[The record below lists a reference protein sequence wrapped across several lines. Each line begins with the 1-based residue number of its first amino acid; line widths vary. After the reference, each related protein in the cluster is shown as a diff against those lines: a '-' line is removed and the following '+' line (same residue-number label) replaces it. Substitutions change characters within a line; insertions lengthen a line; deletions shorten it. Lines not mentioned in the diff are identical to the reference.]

1 MGWGIS
7 LGESSVFRS
16 LRSQLSLSIL
26 ALLLV
31 MIVLMSLF
39 ANLFINREF
48 EYYVQRQEEARSEA
62 IVSDLTSQYN
72 GMTRSWDA
80 DFLHTIGMYS
90 LYGGYILKVYNA
102 DGDILWD
109 AENHDMTLC
118 GQIMDEITYRMEKAK
133 KAGSFQSHAY
143 DIAQGQTKVGSV
155 AISYYAPF
163 FFNEND
169 HQFIDALNTVFI
181 VIGAV
186 AGVLAV
192 VLGGLLARRIAR
204 PVAKTAEAAKQ
215 VARGEYGIRVASETN
230 TRELNDLITSINH
243 LAGALGE
250 QENLRKR
257 LTTDV
262 AHELRTPL
270 TAVTLYLE
278 AMIEG
283 LWEVTPERLKGCHEE
298 LTRLGNLVA
307 DIQQLANVEGDN
319 LQLHKAA
326 VDLLDIAE
334 AVGGNLSAQAKG
346 KGQTLTVTGEHAVV
360 DADRERMRQVLIN
373 LVSNAIKYTPQGGHI
388 RIETEL
394 SDGYG
399 IVCVKDDGIGIAE
412 AELPLIFARF
422 YRTDQSRDRRTGGTG
437 IGLTIA
443 KSIVIA
449 HGGTINVESKPG
461 EGSCFSVSIPK
472 GGSSTT
478 EDLLTKSIFS
488 QIGQTGKFEDIAK
501 QGFDIRAC
509 SHNNDIDNHS

>member
-1 MGWGIS
+1 
-7 LGESSVFRS
+7 VFKS
-16 LRSQLSLSIL
+16 LRSQLSVSIL

-31 MIVLMSLF
+31 MIVLMSVF
-39 ANLFINREF
+39 ANWFINREF

-62 IVSDLTSQYN
+62 IISDLTTQYN

-102 DGDILWD
+102 DGIIQWD

-118 GQIMDEITYRMEKAK
+118 GKIMDEITYRMEKAK
-133 KAGSFQSHAY
+133 KSGSFQSHTY
-143 DIAQGQTKVGSV
+143 DITQGQTKVGSV

-163 FFNEND
+163 FFSEND

-181 VIGAV
+181 VIGIV
-186 AGVLAV
+186 AGILAV
-192 VLGGLLARRIAR
+192 VLGGLLAKRIAR
-204 PVAKTAEAAKQ
+204 PVTETAEAAKQ
-215 VARGEYGIRVASETN
+215 VARGDYDIRVSAESHSQ
-230 TRELNDLITSINH
+230 ELSDLVASINH

-250 QENLRKR
+250 QEILRKR

-298 LTRLGNLVA
+298 LIRMSSLVA
-307 DIQQLANVEGDN
+307 DIQQLATVEGDN
-319 LQLHKAA
+319 LQLHKTKI
-326 VDLLDIAE
+326 DLLEIVK
-334 AVGGNLSAQAKG
+334 AVGGNLSAQAQA
-346 KGQTLTVTGEHAVV
+346 KGQTLAISGEETMVE
-360 DADRERMRQVLIN
+360 ADRERIQQVLVN
-373 LVSNAIKYTPQGGHI
+373 LVSNAMKYTPQNGHI
-388 RIETEL
+388 RIETE
-394 SDGYG
+394 DNVGYG
-399 IVCVKDDGIGIAE
+399 IVRVKDDGVGIAE
-412 AELPLIFARF
+412 EDLPLIFERF

-449 HGGTINVESKPG
+449 HGGTISVESKLG
-461 EGSCFSVSIPK
+461 EGSCFTISIPK
-472 GGSSTT
+472 
-478 EDLLTKSIFS
+478 DV
-488 QIGQTGKFEDIAK
+488 
-501 QGFDIRAC
+501 
-509 SHNNDIDNHS
+509 

>member
-1 MGWGIS
+1 M
-7 LGESSVFRS
+7 FKS
-16 LRSQLSLSIL
+16 LRSQLSVSIL

-31 MIVLMSLF
+31 MIVLMSVF
-39 ANLFINREF
+39 ANWFINREF

-62 IVSDLTSQYN
+62 IISDLTTQYN

-102 DGDILWD
+102 DGIIQWD

-118 GQIMDEITYRMEKAK
+118 GKIMDEITYRMEKAK
-133 KAGSFQSHAY
+133 KSGSFQSHTY
-143 DIAQGQTKVGSV
+143 DITQGQTKVGSV

-163 FFNEND
+163 FFSEND

-181 VIGAV
+181 VIGIV
-186 AGVLAV
+186 AGILAV
-192 VLGGLLARRIAR
+192 VLGGLLAKRIAR
-204 PVAKTAEAAKQ
+204 PVTETAEAAKQ
-215 VARGEYGIRVASETN
+215 VARGDYDIRVSAESHSQ
-230 TRELNDLITSINH
+230 ELSDLVASINH

-250 QENLRKR
+250 QEILRKR

-298 LTRLGNLVA
+298 LIRMSSLVA
-307 DIQQLANVEGDN
+307 DIQQLATVEGDN
-319 LQLHKAA
+319 LQLHKTKI
-326 VDLLDIAE
+326 DLLEIVK
-334 AVGGNLSAQAKG
+334 AVGGNLSAQAQA
-346 KGQTLTVTGEHAVV
+346 KGQTLAISGEETMVE
-360 DADRERMRQVLIN
+360 ADRERIQQVLVN
-373 LVSNAIKYTPQGGHI
+373 LVSNAMKYTPQNGHI
-388 RIETEL
+388 RIETE
-394 SDGYG
+394 DNVGYG
-399 IVCVKDDGIGIAE
+399 IVRVKDDGVGIAE
-412 AELPLIFARF
+412 EDLPLIFERF

-449 HGGTINVESKPG
+449 HGGTISVESKLG
-461 EGSCFSVSIPK
+461 EGSCFTISIPK
-472 GGSSTT
+472 
-478 EDLLTKSIFS
+478 DV
-488 QIGQTGKFEDIAK
+488 
-501 QGFDIRAC
+501 
-509 SHNNDIDNHS
+509 